1 MRTHKKNLTIIALLF
16 GSFVCIKAQSV
27 IAQWPLGN
35 TPGQQQISDTQ
46 GKFNLT
52 QSVSFSNGCYSGW
65 AQQYWKTFDEW
76 NFPWSL
82 EGVFKTNGEANSVM
96 VLAGT
101 RSKRS
106 AYSGWDV
113 TMLRNGVMRFFVSD
127 SYGKS
132 KQLLSATR
140 EFDDGQEH
148 RFKVSW
154 NPQGN
159 QMELIIDKYRYTTT
173 YDNEMDQ
180 QSGRIFH
187 IGAQPLLDN
196 AKTVPFKGELKNFV
210 FSGTEQKEDA
220 SMQSL
225 EKLDKEL
232 TLKKEVDNSTLWIN
246 AKDLTIE
253 GVGWGNGIEDYTRIP
268 DKYKDLVSSKIWSL
282 SRHSAGISVRFI
294 VSGTAFV
301 NAEWN
306 LRGNGYM
313 AHMTPQGINGLD
325 LYVKL
330 DGKWVWAGVGK
341 PSKEGLQQI
350 NALKGGFSPS
360 KTYECMVYLPLYS
373 GITSLKLGFSPGA
386 NVKAAQPSL
395 KKPLVFYGTSIT
407 HGCSASRAGMAYTS
421 ILGRRFD
428 IPVVNLGFS
437 GNGLMDAVFADILSE
452 IDASVYV
459 IDCLANMA
467 IFSADEITSRTLFL
481 TRELHKK
488 KPNVPIVLVEDRTHA
503 YANLSGVPVVN
514 ERRIAMKK
522 AYDILVKEIP
532 NLYYVEGE
540 TLLGEDTE
548 ATVDGS
554 HPSDLGMYRYAVAVE
569 PTIAKALCCNRK

>member
-1 MRTHKKNLTIIALLF
+1 MNRKNLIIIALLLV
-16 GSFVCIKAQSV
+16 SLVSVKAQEI
-27 IAQWPLGN
+27 IAQWPMGD
-35 TPGQQQISDTQ
+35 TPGQQVISDTQ
-46 GKFNLT
+46 KKFNLT
-52 QSVSFSNGCYSGW
+52 QYVAFTNGCYSGW
-65 AQQYWKTFDEW
+65 AQSYWKTFDEW
-76 NFPWSL
+76 NSPWSL

-101 RSKRS
+101 RSKKS

-113 TMLRNGVMRFFVSD
+113 TMLRNGVMRFYVSD

-173 YDNEMDQ
+173 YDNKMDQ
-180 QSGRIFH
+180 QSGRIFY

-210 FSGTEQKEDA
+210 YKGKLQKNDLV
-220 SMQSL
+220 QSL
-225 EKLDKEL
+225 ETLDKEL
-232 TLKKEVDNSTLWIN
+232 ALKKEVDNSTLWVD

-253 GVGWGNGIEDYTRIP
+253 GIGWKEGIEDYTRIP
-268 DKYKDLVSSKIWSL
+268 EKYRDGVGSKIWAL
-282 SRHSAGISVRFI
+282 SRHSAGVSVRFT
-294 VSGTAFV
+294 VSGTAFI
-301 NAEWN
+301 NADWN

-313 AHMTPQGINGLD
+313 AHMTPQGVNGLD

-341 PSKEGLQQI
+341 PTKDGLQQV
-350 NALKGGFSPS
+350 NSLKGGFSQA

-386 NVKAAQPSL
+386 KVEAAQPSV

-407 HGCSASRAGMAYTS
+407 HGCSASRAGMAFTS

-437 GNGLMDAVFADILSE
+437 GNGLMDSVFVDILSE

-467 IFSADEITSRTLFL
+467 IFSSTEITNRTLYL

-488 KPNVPIVLVEDRTHA
+488 RPDVPIVLIEDRTHA

-532 NLYYVEGE
+532 NLYYIEGE
-540 TLLGEDTE
+540 SLLGEDTE